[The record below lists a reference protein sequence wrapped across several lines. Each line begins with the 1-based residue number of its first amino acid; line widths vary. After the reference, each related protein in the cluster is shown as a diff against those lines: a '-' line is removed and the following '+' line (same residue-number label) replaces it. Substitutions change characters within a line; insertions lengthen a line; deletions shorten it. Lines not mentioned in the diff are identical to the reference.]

1 MSSLIQ
7 ARFPLVVYY
16 LLAKVFIRYSKL
28 HVENMLGGNS
38 EVETFL
44 LLLKTG
50 RIDVP
55 EPQFLTLIS
64 QLNDMVQNREKL

>member
-1 MSSLIQ
+1 
-7 ARFPLVVYY
+7 
-16 LLAKVFIRYSKL
+16 
-28 HVENMLGGNS
+28 MLGGNS
-38 EVETFL
+38 EVETFQL
-44 LLLKTG
+44 LFKTG